1 MESISSNEIQL
12 RSSNSIEL
20 RRNLEMNRKYFNSL
34 SMPDKNILRAKM
46 ETKIDSIPE
55 ESRKQMFA
63 VLINSIAKDVGIKQI
78 EQYDIAALY
87 RFVINYYA
95 TMALSEIKLAFD
107 LLLIGE
113 LDKFLPESADRK
125 HFGTFSIDYIS
136 RILNA
141 YKRRS
146 NDVVYYAI
154 TVGKSDYRINK
165 KHLRRLFLVNLHRRF
180 MLYKY
185 HGRFEIMEANIIPY
199 IEELDKY
206 GLVNDVIIT
215 DDDRKTAANHLLHKA
230 ARGAFTPFVAETIR
244 LKGVKHDFVEEE
256 ARLIAHNKIL
266 KDAFDYIIVN
276 ELQIKNY
283 LKL

>member
-12 RSSNSIEL
+12 RSTNSIEL

-34 SMPDKNILRAKM
+34 SVPDKNILRAKM
-46 ETKIDSIPE
+46 ETKIDSIPDQ
-55 ESRKQMFA
+55 SRKQMFA
-63 VLINSIAKDVGIKQI
+63 VLINSIAKDVGIKQV

-87 RFVINYYA
+87 RFIINYYS
-95 TMALSEIKLAFD
+95 TMAFSEIKLAFD
-107 LLLIGE
+107 LLLVGE
-113 LDKFLPESADRK
+113 LDKFLPESSDRK
-125 HFGTFSIDYIS
+125 HFGTFSIDYMS

-165 KHLRRLFLVNLHRRF
+165 KHLRRLFLVNFHRRF

-199 IEELDKY
+199 IEELGKY

-215 DDDRKTAANHLLHKA
+215 DDDRKSAANHLLYKV

-256 ARLIAHNKIL
+256 ARLIAHKKIL

>member
-1 MESISSNEIQL
+1 
-12 RSSNSIEL
+12 
-20 RRNLEMNRKYFNSL
+20 MNRKYFNSL
-34 SMPDKNILRAKM
+34 SVPDKNILRAKM
-46 ETKIDSIPE
+46 ETKIDSIPDQ
-55 ESRKQMFA
+55 SRKQMFA
-63 VLINSIAKDVGIKQI
+63 VLINSIAKDVGIKQV

-87 RFVINYYA
+87 RFIINYYS
-95 TMALSEIKLAFD
+95 TMAFSEIKLAFD
-107 LLLIGE
+107 LLLVGE
-113 LDKFLPESADRK
+113 LDKFLPESSDRK
-125 HFGTFSIDYIS
+125 HFGTFSIDYMS

-165 KHLRRLFLVNLHRRF
+165 KHLRRLFLVNFHRRF

-199 IEELDKY
+199 IEELGKY

-215 DDDRKTAANHLLHKA
+215 DDDRKSAANHLLYKV

-256 ARLIAHNKIL
+256 ARLIAHKKIL